1 MPTQATHVAKSQR
14 AIGIVRVSQVGG
26 REGDSFASPDEQRD
40 RIQAA
45 CERDNLRLLDT
56 IDELDVSGGTPLDR
70 RAGLRRAVEM
80 VESGEADVVV
90 AAYFDRLVRSLRVQD
105 ELVSRVEA
113 AGGRVLAVDV
123 GQVTNGSAGQWL
135 SGTMLGAVSEYQR
148 RTTAE
153 RSAEAQGAAVRRGAY
168 IGRVPAGYLRGPHG
182 VLMVDSDTAPAV
194 TEAFAMRAAG
204 ATVAE
209 VRTFLAG
216 HDIETSYAGAGR
228 LLNKRAYLGESRF
241 GELVNP
247 DAHAALVDVE
257 TFRRVQRARV
267 PAGRRAKSDYLL
279 ARLDVLRCGSCGRPM
294 SASTGHKGRSRIYRC
309 SSHAG
314 DGCPRPVTVSADLVE
329 RAVVDAVLAKL
340 DDMEGR
346 AAAESN
352 VRAAEAEAERAQA
365 ELDAAIRVLSD
376 FGDEDAAREHLTELR
391 TARDAAVEKLDQLG
405 GTGAA
410 VKTINAARDWDTGTL
425 ADHRAVV
432 RATVERVT
440 IAPGRGASRI
450 SVELFG
456 E

>member
-1 MPTQATHVAKSQR
+1 MPTKATHITKGQR

-168 IGRVPAGYLRGPHG
+168 IGRVPAGYLRGPNG

-329 RAVVDAVLAKL
+329 QAVIGAVREVLANV
-340 DDMEGR
+340 DER
-346 AAAESN
+346 ESAESN
-352 VRAAEAEAERAQA
+352 VRAAEAALEHAQDD
-365 ELDAAIRVLSD
+365 LDAAVRAFAGLA
-376 FGDEDAAREHLTELR
+376 DEQSATERLAELQQ
-391 TARDAAVEKLDQLG
+391 ARDAARDRVDQLG
-405 GTGAA
+405 GSRAA
-410 VKTINAARDWDTGTL
+410 IVINAAADWDDLSL
-425 ADHRAVV
+425 AGRRDLI

-440 IAPGRGASRI
+440 VAPGRGADRVT
-450 SVELFG
+450 VELLG